1 MADTPYFDCN
11 GTETLSPSESSVKL
25 VDDTPNST
33 KWGSELQKKELFGE
47 SCSIT
52 TDTTFEGTSC
62 SSFSISSEK
71 EIFINGADHVNAN
84 PALAEVYKKFKLT
97 SISEKIGTIKE
108 DTSAIA
114 KNTVVIK
121 EGISAL
127 NEKADKNNAT
137 STRIEEDIGTFKGSV
152 EGKLDTQQK
161 SLEAIKDVL
170 DVKKQKACQEKVT
183 KQRAMIKHQKEIIA
197 QHELNEKQLKRDLA
211 RLSDDGLD
219 KKTSI

>member
-1 MADTPYFDCN
+1 M
-11 GTETLSPSESSVKL
+11 
-25 VDDTPNST
+25 
-33 KWGSELQKKELFGE
+33 
-47 SCSIT
+47 
-52 TDTTFEGTSC
+52 
-62 SSFSISSEK
+62 
-71 EIFINGADHVNAN
+71 VNAKAAAYDS
-84 PALAEVYKKFKLT
+84 ALAEVYERLNLEP
-97 SISEKIGTIKE
+97 ISEKIDAIKE

-114 KNTVVIK
+114 KNTEVIK
-121 EGISAL
+121 EDISAL
-127 NEKADKNNAT
+127 NEKADKNNALMSLNNAT